1 MITPVMG
8 MVQLSPKIRQQ
19 QPHTHSRFVSD
30 LACMGEHMSTFTG
43 AALALTDPDAAD
55 QLRAFDQAL
64 AHFAHHEQADV
75 RAGFAVLERFAEHDG
90 FGVFWTLLHALEASA
105 TCFTELRASVQRQPC
120 AFNVLMLHRQLN
132 SGVQAMD
139 GAALLDLLRA
149 VAAHPLATVQARAD
163 AARFVSLHERRH
175 SGAS

>member
-1 MITPVMG
+1 
-8 MVQLSPKIRQQ
+8 
-19 QPHTHSRFVSD
+19 
-30 LACMGEHMSTFTG
+30 MSTFTD
-43 AALALTDPDAAD
+43 AALALTDPDAAE

-64 AHFAHHEQADV
+64 MRFASDEPADV
-75 RAGFAVLERFAEHDG
+75 RAGFAVFERFPEHDG

-105 TCFTELRASVQRQPC
+105 TCLTELRASVQRQPC
-120 AFNVLMLHRQLN
+120 EFNVLMLHRQLN

-163 AARFVSLHERRH
+163 AARFVSLHEWRH